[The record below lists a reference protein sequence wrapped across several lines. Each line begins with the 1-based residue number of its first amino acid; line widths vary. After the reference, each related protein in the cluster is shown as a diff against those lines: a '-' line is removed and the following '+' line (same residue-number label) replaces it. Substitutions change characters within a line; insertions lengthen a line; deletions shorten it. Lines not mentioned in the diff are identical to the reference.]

1 MDKYMKNKYFKVIL
15 LTLGLIFATSSMS
28 RASYPYNSGR
38 PNSNSV
44 SYEDVY
50 LHKVTSRYTSD
61 TTFEIYIRADE
72 NMNFITS
79 ARPVIYSA
87 LMKNGNEYV
96 DATITLHDDDGT
108 GTDEIKIVVSGLD
121 FSSRIFFSWTDMEAM
136 GKTLFENYS
145 YSQRK
150 SNSIK
155 FLRTFQFNSGRTLV
169 GAVDTNNTG
178 WDNLDT
184 AIDAEEEGMRWDKYR
199 AVVFTSEVVAA
210 IASTLVRD
218 TVDTDILI
226 AQKWANLEDLKS
238 KITLHK
244 RKINKLTY
252 PGMTSAHQSVITL
265 ETRLNTEHKA
275 MAATAQAKLVA
286 FWDDQETKTNEVY
299 SVAYEAKQQ
308 MLEDDSKIELLES
321 TLAPYL
327 LQTNLLNTLKYTD
340 EQRQIVIGH
349 QDNYSAYYRALIN
362 AKVERATRKE
372 VQRQARETLLIKAVW
387 EVQINR
393 VNERISEAQNA
404 LTVATN
410 EIVKPDTLPSKNA
423 YIQALEQAN
432 IGVNDALVELES
444 LARPITVSQSVAD
457 GYRSTYSLLLQ
468 DAVALRAN
476 YVAQLAEIERKRLED
491 EAWDNQKRKVEA
503 ALTIANNALIQ
514 AGSAM
519 GSNADLSAK
528 LTKINDSMASNSS
541 LLAEIKKFQALKRT
555 DADGVIADSFNQ
567 QYQTLLSSIATLMIS
582 YVEEKRIADEAA
594 AVEEA
599 TLTGHWKFP
608 IIKGLTY
615 ATATYSGVTDESGA
629 FKCQPGETVDFSI
642 ESLTLTSMPCT
653 EILGTKTTNSVAIA
667 NTSGGNFKDWQN
679 EPDKQMAITKV
690 LFGLFGESIKNAFNQ
705 EDESL
710 KIITVDLTDEQK
722 ANTVGESLEVN
733 DLSLLVQS
741 ILGTT
746 EAAVLLT
753 TEQADN
759 MIVSGWQTSKVFD
772 AGNTINTVNGGNTIN
787 TVNGG
792 NTDTGAS
799 KKSSGGGGCVY
810 NPDAKGS
817 SDIGFIF
824 LFVLSTYYLIR
835 RKRLAIK

>member
-1 MDKYMKNKYFKVIL
+1 MKNKYFKVIL
-15 LTLGLIFATSSMS
+15 LTLGLIFVTSSMS
-28 RASYPYNSGR
+28 RAPYPYNSGR

-79 ARPVIYSA
+79 ERPVIYSA
-87 LMKNGNEYV
+87 LMKDGNEYV

-136 GKTLFENYS
+136 GKTLFENYN
-145 YSQRK
+145 YSRGK
-150 SNSIK
+150 SFPIK
-155 FLRTFQFNSGRTLV
+155 FLRTFQFNTGGDYLALT
-169 GAVDTNNTG
+169 ADTNNTG
-178 WDNLDT
+178 WDNLDV

-210 IASTLVRD
+210 IASALVRD

-252 PGMTSAHQSVITL
+252 PSMTSAHQSVITL

-327 LQTNLLNTLKYTD
+327 LQTNLLNSLKYTD

-541 LLAEIKKFQALKRT
+541 LLAEIKKLQVLKRT

-667 NTSGGNFKDWQN
+667 NTNGGNFKDWQN
-679 EPDKQMAITKV
+679 EPDKQMTITKV

-710 KIITVDLTDEQK
+710 KIVTVDLTDEQK

-772 AGNTINTVNGGNTIN
+772 TGNTINTVNGGNTVN